1 MSGQDLSYLYP
12 LYPIVGGIAII
23 LCAIPIPAHWRAGNI
38 ATIMLGLWDLGMA
51 IIVWIGTIVWHNNVD
66 NPNPIWGD
74 IVNFY
79 YAMFPTALASTT
91 FCIQYRLWSIARARS
106 VFITKKEVRIVTFLL
121 FYWLNVPLSLET
133 KTEVL
138 HLGALSCPTRVRWH
152 PS

>member
-51 IIVWIGTIVWHNNVD
+51 IIVWIGTIVWHNNID

-106 VFITKKEVRIVTFLL
+106 VFITKKEVRIVTF
-121 FYWLNVPLSLET
+121 FYYSTGSTSLS
-133 KTEVL
+133 
-138 HLGALSCPTRVRWH
+138 H
-152 PS
+152 